1 MWLQI
6 CRWYYSNFGSKTT
19 IVITIIYSKNILG
32 HRSTTYRPL
41 AKIQLIV
48 CFVIVSKPKKSFY
61 VCKWLLKKKEKE
73 NITETA
79 SGITSPKMFSIL
91 PLQFANSCFLGYL
104 TIVTRCFYNSL
115 FIIVIQQNM
124 LNTGVIQFSVL
135 LISFCFMFLR

>member
-19 IVITIIYSKNILG
+19 IVITIIYSKSILG

-61 VCKWLLKKKEKE
+61 VCKWLLKKKEKA

-104 TIVTRCFYNSL
+104 TTVTRCFCNSL

-135 LISFCFMFLR
+135 LISFCFIFLR